1 METHSRILAR
11 MIPWTERAGRIQS
24 LELQRLKG
32 LSTHTHT
39 HTQLQNQSCCC
50 PLELSDLDSLLGSI
64 ETSLRHVSLLC
75 ESPLPWE
82 FTCLPSSR

>member
-1 METHSRILAR
+1 MDREGWQATVPGVAKAER
-11 MIPWTERAGRIQS
+11 TEH
-24 LELQRLKG
+24 
-32 LSTHTHT
+32 THTHT

-64 ETSLRHVSLLC
+64 ETSLRHVSLLR